1 MEWSEI
7 ALCVGVLVVAFLY
20 SSVGHAGA
28 SGYIAVMALAQI
40 SPEVIKPTALLLNI
54 VVASIGTVQ
63 FFRAG
68 HFRWSLFW
76 PFALLSIPAAY
87 CGGSLKLPTKVLKIA
102 IGLVLLASATRLLI
116 QFRPATEIR
125 PVKHSVA
132 LATGGVLGFLAG
144 LTGTGGGIFLT
155 PLMILLRWAPTKQ
168 VAAVSVVYILVN
180 SLAGLLGSLRSGLEL
195 PSFTAWLIAAV
206 VAGGSLGSYLGSRRF
221 SVPVIHVLLATVLIL
236 AGVKLMFTK

>member
-1 MEWSEI
+1 MELTEI
-7 ALCVGVLVVAFLY
+7 GLCAGVLVVAFLY

-28 SGYIAVMALAQI
+28 SGYIAVMTLAGI
-40 SPEVIKPTALLLNI
+40 SATIIKPTALVLNI
-54 VVASIGTVQ
+54 VVASIGTLQ
-63 FFRAG
+63 FWRAG

-76 PFALLSIPAAY
+76 PFALLSVPAAY
-87 CGGSLKLPTKVLKIA
+87 YGGSLKVPTQVLKTA
-102 IGLVLLASATRLLI
+102 IGVVLLASAIRLLI

-180 SLAGLLGSLRSGLEL
+180 SISGLLGNLRSGLEL
-195 PSFTAWLIAAV
+195 PSFTVWLIAAV
-206 VAGGSLGSYLGSRRF
+206 VVGGSLGWYRGSRRV
-221 SVPVIHVLLATVLIL
+221 SVPVI
-236 AGVKLMFTK
+236 